1 MRRILA
7 KAFTALV
14 FAIAASACA
23 PQTEVIKLY
32 DETSI
37 DSGGFG
43 NYLVVAIAGDVDTRR
58 EFEDQIVDRIRDA
71 GALAT
76 AAWSKTGPKTV
87 LLQEEIDAAA
97 RETSADAIL
106 ITHIVSVDTTAEMQ
120 EGRTDV
126 IAECRGG
133 DPEDY
138 FLYDYEMLK
147 EPDSVRIAHTV
158 VAITNLYVSG
168 AGSRRW
174 TMQSTCFEKATMHE
188 VLSEEAEAIARQLV
202 FDRLIG

>member
-1 MRRILA
+1 MKRSLA
-7 KAFTALV
+7 IAVSASI
-14 FAIAASACA
+14 FAIAVSACA
-23 PQTEVIKLY
+23 PQTEVIKLH
-32 DETSI
+32 DETSSVP
-37 DSGGFG
+37 DGFR
-43 NYLVVAIAGDVDTRR
+43 NYLVVAVASDVDTRR
-58 EFEDQIVDRIRDA
+58 EFEDQIVGRIREA

-76 AAWSKTGPKTV
+76 AAYTKTGPQTE

-120 EGRTDV
+120 QGRTDV
-126 IAECRGG
+126 LAECRGG

-158 VAITNLYVSG
+158 VAITNLYDTGS
-168 AGSRRW
+168 GSRLW
-174 TMQSTCFEKATMHE
+174 TIQSTCFEKATMHE